1 MKIPNA
7 KYHLSAAEKVCI
19 CFKRVVHS
27 VAHYRNSTI
36 VFRIRN
42 LLCNVPDGKH
52 ASRGKNDWKL
62 EDMIILYIIWYDIS
76 YMIILWKQKLFLK
89 IFHVL
94 QLLFCCF
101 DPPPWR
107 GNIYD
112 VVKREPH
119 PVASRSNKP
128 QLWILDIVRKFCQR
142 ITVFLSK
149 DFQCVNV
156 FLSSALHLLRY
167 PHQWYTWD
175 RQLSLR

>member
-1 MKIPNA
+1 M
-7 KYHLSAAEKVCI
+7 
-19 CFKRVVHS
+19 
-27 VAHYRNSTI
+27 AHYRISTI

-52 ASRGKNDWKL
+52 ASRGKNGWKL
-62 EDMIILYIIWYDIS
+62 EDMISYDMI
-76 YMIILWKQKLFLK
+76 YMIVLCKQKLFLK

-94 QLLFCCF
+94 PLLLCF

-112 VVKREPH
+112 VVKTEPH

-175 RQLSLR
+175 WQLSLR

>member
-7 KYHLSAAEKVCI
+7 KYHLSAAETNCI

-27 VAHYRNSTI
+27 VAHYRISTI

-52 ASRGKNDWKL
+52 ASRGKNGWKL
-62 EDMIILYIIWYDIS
+62 EDMIILYYHIKYCESKNFSWRFFMFNNFCFVASILLHGAAI
-76 YMIILWKQKLFLK
+76 YMMLWKQSLT
-89 IFHVL
+89 
-94 QLLFCCF
+94 
-101 DPPPWR
+101 
-107 GNIYD
+107 
-112 VVKREPH
+112 

-128 QLWILDIVRKFCQR
+128 QLWILDIVRKFCRR

>member
-1 MKIPNA
+1 MKIPNT
-7 KYHLSAAEKVCI
+7 KYHLSVAEKNGI
-19 CFKRVVHS
+19 CFRCVVRS
-27 VAHYRNSTI
+27 VAHNRISTI

-42 LLCNVPDGKH
+42 LLCNVPD
-52 ASRGKNDWKL
+52 
-62 EDMIILYIIWYDIS
+62 
-76 YMIILWKQKLFLK
+76 
-89 IFHVL
+89 VL

-112 VVKREPH
+112 VVKTEPH

-142 ITVFLSK
+142 ITVFLLK

-167 PHQWYTWD
+167 PHQ
-175 RQLSLR
+175 

>member
-7 KYHLSAAEKVCI
+7 KYHLSAAEKNCTF
-19 CFKRVVHS
+19 FKRFVQL
-27 VAHYRNSTI
+27 AHYRISTI

-52 ASRGKNDWKL
+52 ASRGKNGWKL
-62 EDMIILYIIWYDIS
+62 EDMIILYYHIKYCES
-76 YMIILWKQKLFLK
+76 KNFFLK

-112 VVKREPH
+112 VVKTEPH

-128 QLWILDIVRKFCQR
+128 QLWILDIVRKICRR